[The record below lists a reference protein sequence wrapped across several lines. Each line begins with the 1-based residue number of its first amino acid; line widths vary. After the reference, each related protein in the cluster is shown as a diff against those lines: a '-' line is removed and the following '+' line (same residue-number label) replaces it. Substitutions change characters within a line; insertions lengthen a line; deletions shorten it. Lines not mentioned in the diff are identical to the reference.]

1 MSVRG
6 YSAIELVFVLG
17 LSATLSG
24 IAVPQFL
31 VTLDD
36 IRTVGAAR
44 YVAARFQRARME
56 AVVKSAEV
64 ALRFTEDASGYL
76 FTTYVDGN
84 RNGVLAIDIQHGI
97 DTEAGASERLPDNFP
112 GVDFGVLPG
121 LPAVEAGSAP
131 PGSDPLKLGTSN
143 SVSFSPL
150 GSSSS
155 GSVYIRGRGRSQY
168 VVRIYGDT
176 GKTRVL
182 KFNAQKNAWTPL

>member
-1 MSVRG
+1 MSTRG

-24 IAVPQFL
+24 ITIPQFL

-36 IRTVGAAR
+36 IHAVGAAR

-56 AVVKSAEV
+56 AVVRSAEV
-64 ALRFTEDASGYL
+64 ALRFTEDASGYR
-76 FTTYVDGN
+76 FAAYVDGN

-97 DTEAGASERLPDNFP
+97 DTVAGASERLPDNFP

-121 LPAVEAGSAP
+121 LPAVDPGSAP

-150 GSSSS
+150 GTSSS

-168 VVRIYGDT
+168 VVRIYGET

-182 KFNAQKNAWTPL
+182 KFNARMNAWTPL